1 MNRISVQDLKFIEL
15 ILFSLLDDDD
25 LTRSDYRDLSN
36 SIAIII
42 NYIHTR
48 YYIY

>member
-25 LTRSDYRDLSN
+25 LTRSDYRELSN

>member
-15 ILFSLLDDDD
+15 ILFSLLDNDD
-25 LTRSDYRDLSN
+25 LTRSDYRELSN

>member
-15 ILFSLLDDDD
+15 ILFSLLDNDD

-42 NYIHTR
+42 NYIHTH

>member
-25 LTRSDYRDLSN
+25 LTRSYYRELSN

>member
-1 MNRISVQDLKFIEL
+1 MNKISVQELKVIEL
-15 ILFSLLDDDD
+15 VLVRLLINDK
-25 LTRSDYRDLSN
+25 LTRSEYRELSN

>member
-15 ILFSLLDDDD
+15 ILFSLLDNDD

>member
-1 MNRISVQDLKFIEL
+1 MNRISVQHLKFIEL

-25 LTRSDYRDLSN
+25 LTRSDYRELSN